1 MNTDRF
7 PVAAVFTLVVVS
19 FVFIAHQP
27 ARGQTDTSPSESPDI
42 EQTAE
47 EGSDTVPQLSTCG
60 EEGCLFPQANLF
72 NPLIADPKQPRF
84 FASFLDFQSGSS
96 QFSMGSVGYG
106 EDFGLVRWG
115 DASDSGALQLG
126 ILGGLFAQF
135 NLDAR
140 SNDLINADYT
150 IGFPLEYRYGNFS
163 VRSRLYH
170 QSSHLGDEFLLS
182 SDTDRI
188 NLSFESLEL
197 LGSYEISDWRAYG
210 GGEYLVHRTP
220 EDLDRPSVHAG
231 LEYIG
236 GEGLGD
242 MGTLVGGI
250 DYKSFKEHDWDPDYS
265 LRIGVELHRPDNIK
279 RHIRVL
285 LEAYDGHSPF
295 GQFYD
300 NKIEYVG
307 IGMHL
312 GL

>member
-1 MNTDRF
+1 MNRF
-7 PVAAVFTLVVVS
+7 SITTIALLIALS
-19 FVFIAHQP
+19 FVLLEHRP
-27 ARGQTDTSPSESPDI
+27 AAGQTEPSPHESPDV
-42 EQTAE
+42 ERTTAE
-47 EGSDTVPQLSTCG
+47 DSDTVPKRSTCG
-60 EEGCLFPQANLF
+60 TDGCLFPQANLF

-84 FASFLDFQSGSS
+84 FASFLDFESGSRK
-96 QFSMGSVGYG
+96 FSMGSVGYG
-106 EDFGLVRWG
+106 EDFGLIRWG
-115 DASDSGALQLG
+115 NSEDSGALQLG

-135 NLDAR
+135 NLNAP

-163 VRSRLYH
+163 FRSRLYH
-170 QSSHLGDEFLLS
+170 QSSHLGDEFLLT

-188 NLSFESLEL
+188 NLSFESLEF
-197 LGSYEISDWRAYG
+197 LGSYEISDWRVYG
-210 GGEYLVHRTP
+210 GGEYLVQRIP
-220 EDLDRPSVHAG
+220 KELDRPSVHAG

-242 MGTLVGGI
+242 MGTLVGGF

-300 NKIEYVG
+300 N
-307 IGMHL
+307 
-312 GL
+312 